1 MATFDIVID
10 DGTATYTLTGSA
22 TKQKVIDTAEDAAR
36 YLYPIRWQLYEE
48 VGGEQ
53 VPILFDDLTNPQK
66 LAIIAKEFKYI
77 MIEYAETYNAIS
89 KTDAAREAAVA
100 ESEIKYDL

>member
-1 MATFDIVID
+1 MPSFDIVVEN
-10 DGTATYTLTGSA
+10 GTATYTLEGSND
-22 TKQKVIDTAEDAAR
+22 KDKVLDTATDAAR
-36 YLYPIRWQLYEE
+36 YLYPIRWQLFEE

-66 LAIIAKEFKYI
+66 LAIIAKEFRYY
-77 MIEYAETYNAIS
+77 MIECAETYNAIS

-100 ESEIKYDL
+100 ESVDKYDL

>member
-1 MATFDIVID
+1 MPVFNIALDN
-10 DGTATYTLTGSA
+10 GTATYTLEGTNDKA
-22 TKQKVIDTAEDAAR
+22 KVLDTAEDAAR